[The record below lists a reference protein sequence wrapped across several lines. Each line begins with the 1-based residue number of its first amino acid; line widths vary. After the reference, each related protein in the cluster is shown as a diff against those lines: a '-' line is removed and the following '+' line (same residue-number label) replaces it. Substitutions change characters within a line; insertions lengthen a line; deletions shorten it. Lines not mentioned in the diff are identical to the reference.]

1 MAEISE
7 IKQMLID
14 YQSGN
19 GLSKRDIAERMFN
32 VFDSNGNGKIDA
44 RDRMSEP
51 WKNIFGFN
59 IKSDREIDRGKLEAE
74 IDSIANTI
82 VGKGIE
88 ISEDLPTF
96 PKDRL
101 KIDQGVSY
109 GNAIYKQLKG
119 WSTDG
124 NYKVATSYLQC
135 VNKNNVIGV
144 IEGFKAQS
152 GDDGIMEYMDDEKGA
167 SELKGRARIP
177 AALCEL
183 AEEVGVTDSPA
194 YKYVK
199 SVIEGYKQAQG
210 ADWMNS
216 SKPFKGGHYWDQKVA
231 GAAIGA
237 VGIGATVAAGTA
249 IGAACGC
256 GVFSWATAGIGAAV
270 GAVGGWITS
279 CCQDD
284 EAEMLD
290 AQMEALIA
298 EIKAKIGMEAAPIP
312 TEE

>member
-1 MAEISE
+1 MAISE
-7 IKQMLID
+7 IRQAMID
-14 YQSGN
+14 YKSNN
-19 GLSKRDIAERMFN
+19 GVSKSQLVDKMFSILN
-32 VFDSNGNGKIDA
+32 NNGNNVIDA
-44 RDRMSEP
+44 GDKMSDS
-51 WKNIFGFN
+51 WKEIFGFSSDPNATFDKTRLTNN
-59 IKSDREIDRGKLEAE
+59 IDNLANYIIGSD
-74 IDSIANTI
+74 
-82 VGKGIE
+82 VE
-88 ISEDLPTF
+88 ISEDLPPF
-96 PKDRL
+96 NKDNL

-119 WSTDG
+119 WSNDG

-152 GDDGIMEYMDDEKGA
+152 GDDGIMEYMDDEQGA

-199 SVIEGYKQAQG
+199 SVIDGYKTAQG
-210 ADWMNS
+210 ADWLNS
-216 SKPFKGGHYWDQKVA
+216 SETFKGGDYAAKGGYAAVGGA
-231 GAAIGA
+231 LGVGAAAAYGA
-237 VGIGATVAAGTA
+237 TIGATAGGGVLSLATGL
-249 IGAACGC
+249 IG
-256 GVFSWATAGIGAAV
+256 AGIGV
-270 GAVGGWITS
+270 IVGGVAYS
-279 CCQDD
+279 CQDD
-284 EAEMLD
+284 EAEILD

-312 TEE
+312 TEV